1 MNFEDV
7 AIAFSQAEWE
17 VLDEAQKH
25 LYCDVMLEVFA
36 LVSFVGPW
44 HKMDDV
50 EAYSEHNVSVG
61 DSHVRASKTAQ
72 ATQRTHLCKPCFSV
86 LKDILH
92 LSELQVAYFQKNVF
106 LSDACVRDLCFS
118 VNPHQQQKDACG
130 EKPWKEDMESASLA
144 TSCCFYLSGVPEAST
159 EVGVDSPGTSGL
171 LQHQA
176 TLNTEEPHIN
186 NELSQEFLSG
196 KRHHQWVECETAVS
210 HKQKIAYQKG
220 LCSGDMINE
229 NNKCGK
235 VCVQIF
241 NHLQHGRVHTTEK
254 PYECT
259 DCGKVFSE
267 IAALIKHNRVHI
279 RENQYKCSDFEG
291 MVSLY
296 ITEFTLEKRHMSVLN
311 VGSPSIKDLTSLY
324 TTEFTLE
331 KRHMSVVNVDMH
343 FEDVAIAFSQ
353 EEWVLL
359 DEAQRHLYC
368 NVMLEVF
375 ALVSSLG
382 CWHKKD
388 EEEAYSDQSV
398 SVQGESH
405 VRALNTAAAIHKS
418 HFCSPRVTSDSM
430 YVVVFVVTSLSPIY
444 L

>member
-36 LVSFVGPW
+36 LVSFVVPGWLPRNSLGGGLSEAPVHPVRDGGLVRGHCGGTRVCSGNQSPGPW

-72 ATQRTHLCKPCFSV
+72 ATQRTHLCKPCFSL

-118 VNPHQQQKDACG
+118 ANPHQQQKDACG
-130 EKPWKEDMESASLA
+130 GKPWTEDMESASLA

-159 EVGVDSPGTSGL
+159 EVGVDSPAISGL

-235 VCVQIF
+235 VGIQIF

-291 MVSLY
+291 MASLY

-331 KRHMSVVNVDMH
+331 KRHISVVNVYELHKPQQCLGILLSMCCKGDMC
-343 FEDVAIAFSQ
+343 Q
-353 EEWVLL
+353 EV
-359 DEAQRHLYC
+359 
-368 NVMLEVF
+368 
-375 ALVSSLG
+375 
-382 CWHKKD
+382 
-388 EEEAYSDQSV
+388 
-398 SVQGESH
+398 
-405 VRALNTAAAIHKS
+405 
-418 HFCSPRVTSDSM
+418 
-430 YVVVFVVTSLSPIY
+430 
-444 L
+444 